1 MLTSQTPQN
10 EQVIGCIYKYLQI
23 DLKEGCGDNLTNLLN
38 NFLKE
43 NKSMFLLGDFTRKVL
58 AQAVSQQ
65 KFWNHVFKFLDGI
78 SFSVYIWI
86 PEKHLTYLQWFILL
100 KKWDFFSAK

>member
-1 MLTSQTPQN
+1 
-10 EQVIGCIYKYLQI
+10 
-23 DLKEGCGDNLTNLLN
+23 
-38 NFLKE
+38 
-43 NKSMFLLGDFTRKVL
+43 MFLLGDFTRKVL

-86 PEKHLTYLQWFILL
+86 PEKHLTYLQDSSYWKNEIFFLQNNL
-100 KKWDFFSAK
+100 HDFMGQKNQIS